1 MEHLGAHVNSTLAY
15 LDAGTGSLVV
25 QTLIA
30 GAVTAGFFIKTRW
43 ATIMSTLA
51 KRNQPQ

>member
-1 MEHLGAHVNSTLAY
+1 MEQMGVHINSTLAY

-30 GAVTAGFFIKTRW
+30 GAVTAGFFIRTRW
-43 ATIMSTLA
+43 ASIMSSLA
-51 KRNQPQ
+51 KRNQTP